1 MATGKVIIAVYR
13 LIIGII
19 RLKAITDLETKD
31 FNEYD
36 EIQKTKT
43 ELYAM
48 LKRFLNEQ
56 SLRIL

>member
-31 FNEYD
+31 FYEYD
-36 EIQKTKT
+36 DIQKTK
-43 ELYAM
+43 
-48 LKRFLNEQ
+48 LNYMQ
-56 SLRIL
+56 C